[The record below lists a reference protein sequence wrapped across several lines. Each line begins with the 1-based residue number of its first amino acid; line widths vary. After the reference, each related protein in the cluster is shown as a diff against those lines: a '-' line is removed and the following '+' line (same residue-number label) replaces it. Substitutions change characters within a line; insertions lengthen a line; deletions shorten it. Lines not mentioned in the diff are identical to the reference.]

1 MINTTE
7 VFYHNSKGE
16 LHKIGFYNTDGLEFV
31 RKINKKSIR
40 IFCVI
45 ENGSIIYAS
54 RDFQAVEDSIDRVL
68 GGLISQAS

>member
-7 VFYHNSKGE
+7 VFYHNINGE
-16 LHKIGFYNTDGLEFV
+16 LHKIGFYNTDGMEFV
-31 RKINKKSIR
+31 RNINKKSIR

-54 RDFQAVEDSIDRVL
+54 REFQVVEDSIDRLL